1 MATSSCSRLKKK
13 HLNFFYS
20 ISNWSPPWQRKR
32 TSHLN
37 IMERIQNT
45 TMNQLSGITQ
55 QLKELLSGKRPTKEK
70 ADDSYRKKLK

>member
-1 MATSSCSRLKKK
+1 LVAAAAAKTR
-13 HLNFFYS
+13 
-20 ISNWSPPWQRKR
+20 
-32 TSHLN
+32 HLN

-55 QLKELLSGKRPTKEK
+55 QLKELLSVKRPTKEK